1 MRRQDLI
8 AEMRVHS
15 TKRAGVRIE
24 LVPQAEP
31 GSFRPTGLMET
42 ISRAVED
49 TAGASKN
56 EIRSAV
62 KGRNEYRDLALD
74 RLISEGYIEVVRD
87 GQPHRH
93 YSLRR
98 FREDAEGAPE

>member
-56 EIRSAV
+56 EIRSAAPAPYRGHGT
-62 KGRNEYRDLALD
+62 GRVTP
-74 RLISEGYIEVVRD
+74 GIEEE
-87 GQPHRH
+87 
-93 YSLRR
+93 ST
-98 FREDAEGAPE
+98 APRG